1 MLSGSTPTWQLKQA
15 VCILLECILVFKIVF
30 YLFHLEEIDLD
41 LEQPR
46 VIWCRGSFVTF
57 LNVKYLI
64 AFVLIPIISYS
75 IDVSIK
81 PMNKKRPSFFMFAD
95 KFEIGYLPQIH
106 I

>member
-1 MLSGSTPTWQLKQA
+1 M
-15 VCILLECILVFKIVF
+15 

-41 LEQPR
+41 LEQPW

-81 PMNKKRPSFFMFAD
+81 LMNKKRPSFFMLAD
-95 KFEIGYLPQIH
+95 KFEIGYLPH
-106 I
+106 LKEMVFLF